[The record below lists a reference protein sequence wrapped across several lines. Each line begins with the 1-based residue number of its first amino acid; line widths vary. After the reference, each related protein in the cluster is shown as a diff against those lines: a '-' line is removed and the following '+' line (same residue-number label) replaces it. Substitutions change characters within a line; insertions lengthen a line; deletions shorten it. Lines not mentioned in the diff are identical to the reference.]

1 MRSEAE
7 CCARVVPA
15 LLLVIAVFL
24 NQTATGWAQQAGVDP
39 APGDPLAGGTTFIDV
54 DNPVTS
60 SGTLDLW
67 RAFSTQGARVMLK
80 VYRPEG
86 NRLLLVGTS
95 ALETVTAGEIS
106 TFSCRIPVARNDLI
120 GLYCPDTSCVDAFI
134 DGDVLSAEGDLGS
147 GPLESFSP
155 GVGSPAIFAAGSLL
169 ADVPSTA
176 ATDLVVPVVARTPG
190 LNGTVWSTSLEIH
203 NTGDGV
209 AQIALFFN
217 RSNQNN
223 TTPAASAQAEIPP
236 RGTLVY
242 GDLLVEAFELAED
255 VGSVDIVSSEPVFAH
270 VRIANYGGGAG
281 SFGQSAMAVPVVWA
295 LGDDDVPGTNPDADV
310 ANLFECRENSGFRC
324 NLGIASV
331 ANVPVTVTVTAWHG
345 PNAVGTPLSLV
356 LQPFSHTQV
365 NRVLDEMG
373 AAAGGG
379 ARLEVAATP
388 GSAGRFFAYMSSVD
402 NLSGDAVFLLGDREP
417 TLP

>member
-1 MRSEAE
+1 LTRTSEYRIGLIFAFT
-7 CCARVVPA
+7 V
-15 LLLVIAVFL
+15 LSGIAGS
-24 NQTATGWAQQAGVDP
+24 GWAQQAGRDP
-39 APGDPLAGGTTFIDV
+39 APGLPQSGGVTMIDTGH
-54 DNPVTS
+54 PVTS

-67 RAFSTQGARVMLK
+67 RAVSTQGARVMLK

-95 ALETVTAGEIS
+95 ALETVAAGEVG
-106 TFSCRIPVARNDLI
+106 TFSCRIPVVRNDLI
-120 GLYCPDTSCVDAFI
+120 GLYCPDTSCVDAFA
-134 DGDVLSAEGDLGS
+134 DGDILSAPGDLGS
-147 GPLESFSP
+147 APLGSFSP

-176 ATDLVVPVVARTPG
+176 ATDLVVPVAARTPG

-223 TTPAASAQAEIPP
+223 TTPAASAQAEIQPK
-236 RGTLVY
+236 GTLVY
-242 GDLLVEAFELAED
+242 GDLLLEAFELAED

-270 VRIANYGGGAG
+270 ARIANYGGAAG
-281 SFGQSAMAVPVVWA
+281 SFGQSAMAVPVAWA
-295 LGDDDVPGTNPDADV
+295 LGEDDVPGANPDADK
-310 ANLFECRENSGFRC
+310 ATLFECREDADFRC

-331 ANVPVTVTVTAWHG
+331 ANVPLTIAVRAWIG
-345 PNAVGTPLSLV
+345 PDATGTPLNLE
-356 LQPFSHTQV
+356 LEPFSHTQV
-365 NRVLDEMG
+365 NRVLRSMG
-373 AAAGGG
+373 VSAAVGV
-379 ARLEVAATP
+379 RLEVSAGP

-402 NLSGDAVFLLGDREP
+402 NRSGDAVFLLGDRVS